1 MAPMDL
7 YIEFWGL
14 PRWTSL
20 NMILNWE
27 KVATVFF
34 FHASEQDHA
43 AMTGGHDGD
52 DAHQLMPTLVACHI
66 RNDE

>member
-1 MAPMDL
+1 M
-7 YIEFWGL
+7 
-14 PRWTSL
+14 
-20 NMILNWE
+20 
-27 KVATVFF
+27 ATVFF

-52 DAHQLMPTLVACHI
+52 DAHQLMPTLVACRI